1 MADCAEKTMIKRRP
15 VCYLR
20 NSGYTLIELMLVLA
34 IASVV
39 LLAAQRPLL
48 GINRIALQELQ
59 KIALQGDFQ
68 RFLLLLKSELI
79 QAGYALGSGNEN
91 AVVISPYSVVL
102 KADRNRD
109 GDLADTRE
117 TITYRYDP
125 ETKVLYRKSGN
136 AAYQTLIES
145 IAALKFEQT
154 QTPPQTCIKVT
165 VQVIIEATEQQTVLC
180 QLGW

>member
-1 MADCAEKTMIKRRP
+1 MIKKSP
-15 VCYLR
+15 VCCLR

-48 GINRIALQELQ
+48 EINRIAFQEQQ
-59 KIALQGDFQ
+59 KITLQGDFQ

-79 QAGYALGSGNEN
+79 QAGYALGSGSESG
-91 AVVISPYSVVL
+91 VVISTYSVVL

-109 GDLADTRE
+109 GDLADTLE

-125 ETKVLYRKSGN
+125 ETKSLLRKSGN
-136 AAYQTLIES
+136 AAFQTLIEF

-154 QTPPQTCIKVT
+154 QAPPQTCIKVT
-165 VQVIIEATEQQTVLC
+165 VQVIIDAAEQQTVLC

>member
-1 MADCAEKTMIKRRP
+1 MIKKSP
-15 VCYLR
+15 ACYLG

-48 GINRIALQELQ
+48 EINRIAFQEQQ
-59 KIALQGDFQ
+59 KIVLQGDFQ

-79 QAGYALGSGNEN
+79 QAGYALGSGSES
-91 AVVISPYSVVL
+91 AVVILPYSVVL

-117 TITYRYDP
+117 TIAYRYDP
-125 ETKVLYRKSGN
+125 ETKVLSRKSGN

-145 IAALKFEQT
+145 IAALKFEQA
-154 QTPPQTCIKVT
+154 QAPPQTCIKVT
-165 VQVIIEATEQQTVLC
+165 VQVIIDATEQQTVLC